1 MAHYKGIIYAH
12 DNDGTKI
19 ALSVKAQL
27 TTFMALFTL
36 IFNIISRITTQVFA
50 SNSHQKVIMSIQLDH
65 FSNFMNRIA
74 SFTPITTP
82 SARVL
87 ILGSMPGA
95 ISLSSDQYY
104 AHPRNAFW
112 GIMAALL
119 GFSRTTPYKERIDA
133 LKKADI
139 ALWDVMHSCVR
150 PGSLDSNIETDS
162 IEVHD
167 FKSFFEQYPNDKAQH
182 FLKFLLDRY
191 EKEGSTE
198 LSRTYLPTLI
208 ELSGLGT
215 TKDISIA
222 FGGKPVHLLSAFKN
236 LQQQL
241 YRVN

>member
-167 FKSFFEQYPNDKAQH
+167 FKSFFKQYPNIKRVCFNGATAEKSFKKLVLSTFTLATSNNELDLEYIRLPSTSPAHASLSFDEK
-182 FLKFLLDRY
+182 LKIW
-191 EKEGSTE
+191 
-198 LSRTYLPTLI
+198 RTALKI
-208 ELSGLGT
+208 NE
-215 TKDISIA
+215 
-222 FGGKPVHLLSAFKN
+222 H
-236 LQQQL
+236 
-241 YRVN
+241 